1 MWENI
6 CENLIEKITTIDGA
20 MMNTEDNSNARI
32 VVVLRGKGLEE
43 TKTGWI
49 SHCKK
54 RVLVSQLCHTLH
66 YDKCTKT

>member
-6 CENLIEKITTIDGA
+6 CEILIENITTIDGA
-20 MMNTEDNSNARI
+20 KMNTEDNSNACI

-54 RVLVSQLCHTLH
+54 REW
-66 YDKCTKT
+66 